1 MPAKIILNVASV
13 EFDDGDIDVGIYKY
27 ESREQLAQLRSLHS
41 STHVF
46 RREGSTELLAIPFV
60 ANVPQLGESTKTI
73 KLSDNLQLTAALIR
87 NSLMQFLLS
96 LPRRVTHFDPLSF
109 LADSTKENL
118 LVQCLPAGEDCP
130 EWLGVY
136 PCYELSVRKFK
147 LDQQVESLGIALCM
161 KSKKRI
167 DLNCDKLAE
176 IGIDV
181 VGKYVGK
188 WRQNAD
194 QRIEPGLELVGKVD
208 ALDGKNLLLTDCHD
222 SQQTS
227 ISSDLAFLE
236 RSWGNFDDCIEK
248 IFKDKAPS
256 VMSKLSGV
264 IGEFKTGPTALKKL
278 EAIDLYLQ
286 RKPLDIVPGFQ
297 FRVGGLLGSLNSPLP
312 PMKVA
317 PKAVYVF
324 HPSGNESD
332 SWHDRGLDKFGP
344 YTSHTFT
351 PTQPRICVVCQAA
364 RKGRVEQFVHKFLNG
379 IPLPNAQ
386 KRPPFEKGFL
396 RKYSLDNAIVEF
408 FEAKAGSPADY
419 LKAGRAALAAQD
431 SGKRRWDLALI
442 QIEDDFHYLLGDE
455 NPYLVSKAEFLTHQ
469 IPVQEFA
476 IETAELPD
484 YRLGYALN
492 NMALATYSKIGG
504 IPWLLKANPT
514 IAHEL
519 VIGLGSAE
527 SGSRRLGKSERVVGI
542 TTVFTG
548 EGNYCLSTV
557 SQAVPYDDY
566 QEILLDSLKRT
577 MSRLSHDMNWQPKEQ
592 VRLVFHAFKPF
603 KNVEAEAVK
612 SAVASL
618 GQYQVEYA
626 FLHVVEDH
634 PFMLFDREQSG
645 VKDFETRATKGVFA
659 PERGLFLRLSGHE
672 VLVTLTGAND
682 VKRPSDGLPRPI
694 LLRLGHESTF
704 HDMTYLT
711 RQVFT
716 FASHSW
722 RSFFPSSLP
731 VTVMYSELMARML
744 GNLSTVSHWNSTVM
758 LDRIGRTRWFL

>member
-1 MPAKIILNVASV
+1 MPDKMMMNVASV
-13 EFDDGDIDVGIYKY
+13 EFDDIEFDVGVYQY
-27 ESREQLAQLRSLHS
+27 ESKEQLTNFRAEHS

-46 RREGSTELLAIPFV
+46 RREGGTELLAIPFV
-60 ANVPQLGESTKTI
+60 ANAPQLGESTKTI
-73 KLSDNLQLTAALIR
+73 KLSKNLQLTAALIR
-87 NSLMQFLLS
+87 NSLMQFLLA

-118 LVQCLPAGEDCP
+118 LAQCLPAGEDCP
-130 EWLGVY
+130 AWLGVY

-147 LDQQVESLGIALCM
+147 LDQQDERLGIALSM
-161 KSKKRI
+161 KSNKRI
-167 DLNCDKLAE
+167 DFDCHKLAE
-176 IGIDV
+176 LGIDV

-194 QRIEPGLELVGKVD
+194 RRIEPGLELVGKVD

-227 ISSDLAFLE
+227 IASDEAFLE
-236 RSWGNFDDCIEK
+236 RSWANFDNCIEH
-248 IFKDKAPS
+248 IFKENASS
-256 VMSKLSGV
+256 VTSKLAGV
-264 IGEFKTGPTALKKL
+264 IGEFKTGPASLKKL
-278 EAIDLYLQ
+278 KAIDLYLQ
-286 RKPLDIVPGFQ
+286 EKQLNIVPGSK
-297 FRVGGLLGSLNSPLP
+297 FRVGGLLGSPKTPLP
-312 PMKVA
+312 PMKTA
-317 PKAVYVF
+317 PKAIYVF
-324 HPSGNESD
+324 HPSGSETD

-351 PTQPRICVVCQAA
+351 PTQPRICVICQAA
-364 RKGRVEQFVHKFLNG
+364 RRGRVEQFVHKFLKG
-379 IPLPNAQ
+379 IPLPNAK
-386 KRPPFEKGFL
+386 KRPPYEKGFL
-396 RKYSLDNAIVEF
+396 RKYSLDNATVEF
-408 FEAKAGSPADY
+408 FEANGASPTDY

-431 SGKRRWDLALI
+431 SGRKRWDLALI
-442 QIEDDFHYLLGDE
+442 QIEGDFHYLLGDE

-566 QEILLDSLKRT
+566 QEVLLDSLKKT
-577 MSRLSHDMNWQPKEQ
+577 ISRLAHDMNWQSKEQ
-592 VRLVFHAFKPF
+592 IRLVFHAFKPF
-603 KNVEAEAVK
+603 RNVEAEAVK
-612 SAVASL
+612 NAVASL

-634 PFMLFDREQSG
+634 PFMLFDPEQNG
-645 VKDFETRATKGVFA
+645 VYDFETRTTKGVFA

-672 VLVTLTGAND
+672 VLVTLTGASD